1 MARGVLGKS
10 HSLTTS
16 APMIPDTSAQ
26 DRTVA
31 APKRRP
37 PWTAIGATVGLVA
50 VLVSVWAWAG
60 AGRSVSAERLRFATV
75 ERGLL
80 VRDAQVNG
88 RIVAAVSP
96 TLYAASAA
104 TIALK
109 TRAGATVK
117 QGDVLATLDSPELRA
132 ERDRELAS
140 LRGLEADVARQRILA
155 QKARLLAART
165 ADEGRLAL
173 QTAQRDA
180 ERTARACDVQAIPRA
195 DCLRYADAVEAAQVR
210 ARHSEAD
217 AGLEGQNAALELKSR
232 EEALA
237 RQRAVVADLERRVT
251 ELDLRSPVNG
261 IVGSIAVA
269 DRAVVPANAP
279 LMTVV
284 DLSQLEVELEVPETY
299 ADDLGLGMKVEVNI
313 GAQTLGGEL
322 TSIAPEVLERVVLA
336 RVRLDAQPEG
346 LRQSQRVSAR
356 VLIDEKPDVLKVA
369 RGPFVETQGGRFAYV
384 MEGDDAVRRPITLGA
399 TAVSAVEIVDGLA
412 EGERVVISGTDL
424 FEDAERVQIN
434 E

>member
-1 MARGVLGKS
+1 
-10 HSLTTS
+10 
-16 APMIPDTSAQ
+16 MIPDTSAQ

-31 APKRRP
+31 PPRRRL
-37 PWTAIGATVGLVA
+37 PWPGLVA
-50 VLVSVWAWAG
+50 GGVVVAVLASAWVWAG

-80 VRDAQVNG
+80 VRDAQVSG

-96 TLYAASAA
+96 TLYAPAAS
-104 TIALK
+104 TVNLK
-109 TRAGATVK
+109 TRAGATVE
-117 QGDVLATLDSPELRA
+117 QGEVLATLDSPELRA
-132 ERDRELAS
+132 ERDRELAT

-180 ERTARACDVQAIPRA
+180 ERTARACEVQAIPRA

-210 ARHSEAD
+210 ARHSDAD

-237 RQRAVVADLERRVT
+237 RQRAVVADLERRVAD
-251 ELDLRSPVNG
+251 LDLRSPVSG

-284 DLSQLEVELEVPETY
+284 DLSQLEVELEVPESY
-299 ADDLGLGMKVEVNI
+299 ADDLGLGMKVEVRI

-322 TSIAPEVLERVVLA
+322 TAIAPEVLERQVLA

-356 VLIDEKPDVLKVA
+356 VLIDERPDVLMLA
-369 RGPFVETQGGRFAYV
+369 RGPFVEVQGGRFAYV
-384 MEGDDAVRRPITLGA
+384 MDDGDAVRRPITLGA
-399 TAVSAVEIVDGLA
+399 TAVSAVEIIDGLA

>member
-1 MARGVLGKS
+1 
-10 HSLTTS
+10 
-16 APMIPDTSAQ
+16 MIPDTSAQ

-31 APKRRP
+31 APKRRL
-37 PWTAIGATVGLVA
+37 PWTAIGATAGLVA
-50 VLVSVWAWAG
+50 VLVAVWAWAG
-60 AGRSVSAERLRFATV
+60 ADRSVSADRLRIATV

-88 RIVAAVSP
+88 RVVASVSP
-96 TLYAASAA
+96 TLYAPAAS
-104 TIALK
+104 TVNLR

-132 ERDRELAS
+132 ERDRELAT

-180 ERTARACDVQAIPRA
+180 ERTARACEVQAIPRA

-237 RQRAVVADLERRVT
+237 RQRAVVADLERRVSD
-251 ELDLRSPVNG
+251 LDLRSPVNG
-261 IVGSIAVA
+261 IIGSIAVA

-299 ADDLGLGMKVEVNI
+299 ADDLGLGMRVEVRI
-313 GAQTLGGEL
+313 GAQTVGGEL
-322 TSIAPEVLERVVLA
+322 TAIAPEVLERQVLA
-336 RVRLDAQPEG
+336 RVRLDASPEG

-356 VLIDEKPDVLKVA
+356 VLIEEKPDVLKLA
-369 RGPFVETQGGRFAYV
+369 RGPFLETQGGRFAYV
-384 MEGDDAVRRPITLGA
+384 MDDGDAVRRPITLGA

-412 EGERVVISGTDL
+412 EGERVVIAGTDL
-424 FEDAERVQIN
+424 FESAERVQVN

>member
-1 MARGVLGKS
+1 
-10 HSLTTS
+10 
-16 APMIPDTSAQ
+16 MIPDTSAQ

-31 APKRRP
+31 TPRRRL
-37 PWTAIGATVGLVA
+37 PWPGLLAGGVVVA
-50 VLVSVWAWAG
+50 LLASAWVWAG

-80 VRDAQVNG
+80 VRDAQVSG

-96 TLYAASAA
+96 TLYAPAAS
-104 TIALK
+104 TVNLK
-109 TRAGATVK
+109 TRAGASVK

-132 ERDRELAS
+132 ERDRELAT

-180 ERTARACDVQAIPRA
+180 ERTARACEVQAIPRA
-195 DCLRYADAVEAAQVR
+195 DCLRYTDAVEAAQVR
-210 ARHSEAD
+210 ARHSETD

-237 RQRAVVADLERRVT
+237 RQRAVVTDLERRVAD
-251 ELDLRSPVNG
+251 LDLRSPVSG

-299 ADDLGLGMKVEVNI
+299 ADDLGLGMKVEVRI

-356 VLIDEKPDVLKVA
+356 VLIDERPDVLMLA
-369 RGPFVETQGGRFAYV
+369 RGPFVEVQGGRFAYV
-384 MEGDDAVRRPITLGA
+384 MDDGDAVRRPITLGA
-399 TAVSAVEIVDGLA
+399 TAVSAVEIVDGLQ

>member
-1 MARGVLGKS
+1 
-10 HSLTTS
+10 
-16 APMIPDTSAQ
+16 MIPDTSAQ

-31 APKRRP
+31 APKRRL
-37 PWTAIGATVGLVA
+37 PWTAIGATAGLVA
-50 VLVSVWAWAG
+50 VLVAVWAWAG
-60 AGRSVSAERLRFATV
+60 AGRSVSADRLRIATV

-88 RIVAAVSP
+88 RVVASVSP
-96 TLYAASAA
+96 TLYAPAAS
-104 TIALK
+104 TVNLR

-132 ERDRELAS
+132 ERDRELAT

-180 ERTARACDVQAIPRA
+180 ERTARACEVKAIPRA

-237 RQRAVVADLERRVT
+237 RQRAVVADLERRVSD
-251 ELDLRSPVNG
+251 LDLRSPVNG
-261 IVGSIAVA
+261 IIGSIAVA

-299 ADDLGLGMKVEVNI
+299 ADDLGLGMRVEVRI
-313 GAQTLGGEL
+313 GAQTVGGEL
-322 TSIAPEVLERVVLA
+322 TAIAPEVLERQVLA
-336 RVRLDAQPEG
+336 RVRLDASPEG

-356 VLIDEKPDVLKVA
+356 VLIEEKPDVLKLA
-369 RGPFVETQGGRFAYV
+369 RGPFLETQGGRFAYV
-384 MEGDDAVRRPITLGA
+384 MDDGDAVRRPITLGA

-412 EGERVVISGTDL
+412 EGERVVIAGTDL
-424 FEDAERVQIN
+424 FENAERVQVN

>member
-1 MARGVLGKS
+1 
-10 HSLTTS
+10 
-16 APMIPDTSAQ
+16 MIPDTSAT
-26 DRTVA
+26 DRTLA
-31 APKRRP
+31 APKRRL
-37 PWTAIGATVGLVA
+37 PWTALAAAAGVVA
-50 VLVSVWAWAG
+50 VLAAAWAWAG

-96 TLYAASAA
+96 TLYAPAAA
-104 TIALK
+104 TVALG
-109 TRAGATVK
+109 TRAGATVTK
-117 QGDVLATLDSPELRA
+117 GDVLATLDSPELRA
-132 ERDRELAS
+132 EFDREQAT

-155 QKARLLAART
+155 QKARLLATRT
-165 ADEGRLAL
+165 ADEARLAL

-180 ERTARACDVQAIPRA
+180 ERTERACTLQAIPKA
-195 DCLRYADAVEAAQVR
+195 DCLRYADAVEAAEVR
-210 ARHSEAD
+210 ARHSDAD
-217 AGLEGQNAALELKSR
+217 AGLEGRNAALELKSR

-237 RQRAVVADLERRVT
+237 RQRAVVADLERRVAG
-251 ELDLRSPVNG
+251 LQLRSPVDG
-261 IVGSIAVA
+261 IVGSIAIA

-299 ADDLGLGMKVEVNI
+299 ADDLGIGMRVEVRI
-313 GAQTLGGEL
+313 GAQALGGEL
-322 TSIAPEVLERVVLA
+322 VAIAPEVLERVVLA

-356 VLIDEKPDVLKVA
+356 VLIDEKPDVLMVD
-369 RGPFVETQGGRFAYV
+369 RGPFVETHGGRFAYV
-384 MEGDDAVRRPITLGA
+384 MEDGEAVRRPITLGA
-399 TAVSAVEIVDGLA
+399 TAVGAVEILDGLA
-412 EGERVVISGTDL
+412 EGERVVIAGTDL
-424 FEDAERVQIN
+424 FDDAERIQVN

>member
-1 MARGVLGKS
+1 
-10 HSLTTS
+10 
-16 APMIPDTSAQ
+16 MIPDTSAQ

-31 APKRRP
+31 APKRRL
-37 PWTAIGATVGLVA
+37 PWLAIGATAGLVA
-50 VLVSVWAWAG
+50 VLVAVWAWAG
-60 AGRSVSAERLRFATV
+60 AGRSVSADRLRIATV

-88 RIVAAVSP
+88 RVVASVSP
-96 TLYAASAA
+96 TLYAPAAS
-104 TIALK
+104 TVNLR

-132 ERDRELAS
+132 ERDRELAT
-140 LRGLEADVARQRILA
+140 LRGFEADVARQRILA

-180 ERTARACDVQAIPRA
+180 ERTARACELQAIPRA

-237 RQRAVVADLERRVT
+237 RQRAVVADLERRVSD
-251 ELDLRSPVNG
+251 LDLRSPVNG

-299 ADDLGLGMKVEVNI
+299 ADDLGLGMRVEVRI
-313 GAQTLGGEL
+313 GAQTVGGEL
-322 TSIAPEVLERVVLA
+322 MTIAPEVLNRQVLA
-336 RVRLDAQPEG
+336 RVRLDAPPEG

-356 VLIDEKPDVLKVA
+356 VLIEEKPDVLKLA
-369 RGPFVETQGGRFAYV
+369 RGPFLETQGGRFAYV
-384 MEGDDAVRRPITLGA
+384 MDGGDAVRRPISVGA
-399 TAVSAVEIVDGLA
+399 TAVGAIEIVEGLR
-412 EGERVVISGTDL
+412 EGERVVIAGTDL
-424 FEDAERVQIN
+424 FENAERVQVN

>member
-1 MARGVLGKS
+1 
-10 HSLTTS
+10 
-16 APMIPDTSAQ
+16 MIPDTSAT

-31 APKRRP
+31 APKRRL
-37 PWTAIGATVGLVA
+37 PWPWIGSGVA
-50 VLVSVWAWAG
+50 LLALLTSAWLWAG

-75 ERGLL
+75 ERGVL

-96 TLYAASAA
+96 TLYAPAAS
-104 TIALK
+104 TVNLR

-117 QGDVLATLDSPELRA
+117 KGDVLATLDSPELRA
-132 ERDRELAS
+132 ERDRELAT

-180 ERTARACDVQAIPRA
+180 QRTERACTVQAIPRA

-210 ARHSEAD
+210 ARHSDAD

-237 RQRAVVADLERRVT
+237 RQRAVVADLERRVVD
-251 ELDLRSPVNG
+251 LDLRSPVDG
-261 IVGSIAVA
+261 IVGSVAVA

-299 ADDLGLGMKVEVNI
+299 ADDLGLGMRVEVRI
-313 GAQTLGGEL
+313 GAQAFGGEL
-322 TSIAPEVLERVVLA
+322 VAIAPEVLERVVLA

-369 RGPFVETQGGRFAYV
+369 RGPFLETQGGRFAYV
-384 MEGDDAVRRPITLGA
+384 IDDGEAVRRPITVGA
-399 TAVSAVEIVDGLA
+399 TAVGAIEILEGLA

>member
-1 MARGVLGKS
+1 
-10 HSLTTS
+10 
-16 APMIPDTSAQ
+16 MIPDTSAQ

-31 APKRRP
+31 APKRRL
-37 PWTAIGATVGLVA
+37 PWPAIGATVGLVA
-50 VLVSVWAWAG
+50 VLVAVWAWAG
-60 AGRSVSAERLRFATV
+60 AGRSVSADRLRIATV

-88 RIVAAVSP
+88 RVVASVSP
-96 TLYAASAA
+96 TLYAPAAS
-104 TIALK
+104 TVNLR

-132 ERDRELAS
+132 ERDRELAT
-140 LRGLEADVARQRILA
+140 LRGFEADVARQRILA

-180 ERTARACDVQAIPRA
+180 ERTARACELQAIPRA

-237 RQRAVVADLERRVT
+237 RQRAVVADLERRVSD
-251 ELDLRSPVNG
+251 LDLRSPVNG

-299 ADDLGLGMKVEVNI
+299 ADDLGLGMRVEVRI
-313 GAQTLGGEL
+313 GAQTVGGEL
-322 TSIAPEVLERVVLA
+322 MTIAPEVLNRQVLA
-336 RVRLDAQPEG
+336 RVRLDAPPEG

-356 VLIDEKPDVLKVA
+356 VLIEEKPDVLKLA
-369 RGPFVETQGGRFAYV
+369 RGPFLETQGGRFAYV
-384 MEGDDAVRRPITLGA
+384 MDDGDAVRRPITLGA

-412 EGERVVISGTDL
+412 EGERVVIAGTDL
-424 FEDAERVQIN
+424 FENAERVQVN

>member
-1 MARGVLGKS
+1 
-10 HSLTTS
+10 
-16 APMIPDTSAQ
+16 MIPDTSAQ
-26 DRTVA
+26 DRAVA
-31 APKRRP
+31 APKRRLSWP
-37 PWTAIGATVGLVA
+37 AIGATVGLVA
-50 VLVSVWAWAG
+50 VLVAVWAWAG
-60 AGRSVSAERLRFATV
+60 AGRSVSADRLRIATV

-88 RIVAAVSP
+88 RVVASVSP
-96 TLYAASAA
+96 TLYAPAAS
-104 TIALK
+104 TVNLR

-132 ERDRELAS
+132 ERDRELAT
-140 LRGLEADVARQRILA
+140 LRGFEADVARQRILA

-180 ERTARACDVQAIPRA
+180 ERTARACELQAIPRA

-237 RQRAVVADLERRVT
+237 RQRAVVADLERRVSD
-251 ELDLRSPVNG
+251 LDLRSPVNG

-299 ADDLGLGMKVEVNI
+299 ADDLGLGMRVEVRI
-313 GAQTLGGEL
+313 GAQNVGGEL
-322 TSIAPEVLERVVLA
+322 MTIAPEVLNRQVLA
-336 RVRLDAQPEG
+336 RVRLDAPPEG

-356 VLIDEKPDVLKVA
+356 VLIEEKPDVLKLA
-369 RGPFVETQGGRFAYV
+369 RGPFLETQGGRFAYV
-384 MEGDDAVRRPITLGA
+384 MDGGDAVRRPISVGA
-399 TAVSAVEIVDGLA
+399 TAVGAIEIVEGLR
-412 EGERVVISGTDL
+412 EGERVVIAGTDL
-424 FEDAERVQIN
+424 FENAERVQVN

>member
-1 MARGVLGKS
+1 MARDVLGKS

-31 APKRRP
+31 APKRRL
-37 PWTAIGATVGLVA
+37 PWLAIGATAGLVA
-50 VLVSVWAWAG
+50 VLVAVWAWAG
-60 AGRSVSAERLRFATV
+60 AGRSVSADRLRIATV

-88 RIVAAVSP
+88 RVVASVSP
-96 TLYAASAA
+96 TLYAPAAS
-104 TIALK
+104 TVNLR

-132 ERDRELAS
+132 ERDRELAT
-140 LRGLEADVARQRILA
+140 LRGFEADVARQRILA

-180 ERTARACDVQAIPRA
+180 ERTARACELQAIPRA

-237 RQRAVVADLERRVT
+237 RQRAVVADLERRVSD
-251 ELDLRSPVNG
+251 LDLRSPVNG

-299 ADDLGLGMKVEVNI
+299 ADDLGLGMRVEVRI
-313 GAQTLGGEL
+313 GAQTVGGEL
-322 TSIAPEVLERVVLA
+322 MTIAPEVLNRQVLA
-336 RVRLDAQPEG
+336 RVRLDAPPEG

-356 VLIDEKPDVLKVA
+356 VLIEEKPDVLKLA
-369 RGPFVETQGGRFAYV
+369 RGPFLETQGGRFAYV
-384 MEGDDAVRRPITLGA
+384 MDGGDAVRRPISVGA
-399 TAVSAVEIVDGLA
+399 TAVGAIEIVEGLR
-412 EGERVVISGTDL
+412 EGERVVIAGTDL
-424 FEDAERVQIN
+424 FENAERVQVN

>member
-1 MARGVLGKS
+1 MRA
-10 HSLTTS
+10 
-16 APMIPDTSAQ
+16 AMIPDTSAQ

-31 APKRRP
+31 ETRRRL
-37 PWTAIGATVGLVA
+37 PWPGLVA
-50 VLVSVWAWAG
+50 GVIVASVLASAWLWAG

-80 VRDAQVNG
+80 VRDAQVSG

-96 TLYAASAA
+96 TLYAPAAS
-104 TIALK
+104 TVNLK

-132 ERDRELAS
+132 ERDRELAT

-180 ERTARACDVQAIPRA
+180 ERTARACEVQAIPRA

-210 ARHSEAD
+210 ARHSDAD

-237 RQRAVVADLERRVT
+237 RQRAVVADLERRVSD
-251 ELDLRSPVNG
+251 LDLRSPVSG

-284 DLSQLEVELEVPETY
+284 DLSQLEVELEVPESY
-299 ADDLGLGMKVEVNI
+299 ADDLGLGMKVEVRI

-322 TSIAPEVLERVVLA
+322 TAIAPEVLERQVLA

-356 VLIDEKPDVLKVA
+356 VLIDERPDVLMLA
-369 RGPFVETQGGRFAYV
+369 RGPFVEVQGGRFAYV
-384 MEGDDAVRRPITLGA
+384 MDDGDAVRRPITLGA
-399 TAVSAVEIVDGLA
+399 TAVSAVEVIDGLA

-424 FEDAERVQIN
+424 FDDAERVQIN

>member
-1 MARGVLGKS
+1 
-10 HSLTTS
+10 
-16 APMIPDTSAQ
+16 MIPDTSAQ

-31 APKRRP
+31 APKRRL
-37 PWTAIGATVGLVA
+37 PWLAIGATAGLVA
-50 VLVSVWAWAG
+50 VLVAVWAWAG
-60 AGRSVSAERLRFATV
+60 AGRSVSADRLRIATV

-88 RIVAAVSP
+88 RVVASVSP
-96 TLYAASAA
+96 TLYAPAAS
-104 TIALK
+104 TVNLR
-109 TRAGATVK
+109 TRAGATVRK
-117 QGDVLATLDSPELRA
+117 GDVLATLDSPELRA
-132 ERDRELAS
+132 ERDRELAT
-140 LRGLEADVARQRILA
+140 LRGFEADVARQRILA

-180 ERTARACDVQAIPRA
+180 ERTARACELQAIPRA

-237 RQRAVVADLERRVT
+237 RQRAVVADLERRVSD
-251 ELDLRSPVNG
+251 LDLRSPVNG

-299 ADDLGLGMKVEVNI
+299 ADDLGLGMRVEVRI
-313 GAQTLGGEL
+313 GAQTVGGEL
-322 TSIAPEVLERVVLA
+322 MTIAPEVLNRQVLA
-336 RVRLDAQPEG
+336 RVRLDAPPEG

-356 VLIDEKPDVLKVA
+356 VLIEEKPDVLKLA
-369 RGPFVETQGGRFAYV
+369 RGPFLETQGGRFAYV
-384 MEGDDAVRRPITLGA
+384 MDDGDAVRRPITLGA

-412 EGERVVISGTDL
+412 EGERVVIAGTDL
-424 FEDAERVQIN
+424 FENAERVQVN

>member
-1 MARGVLGKS
+1 
-10 HSLTTS
+10 
-16 APMIPDTSAQ
+16 MIPDTSAQ

-31 APKRRP
+31 APKRRL
-37 PWTAIGATVGLVA
+37 PWTAIGATAGLVA
-50 VLVSVWAWAG
+50 VLVAVWAWAG

-80 VRDAQVNG
+80 VRDAQVSG

-96 TLYAASAA
+96 TLYAPA
-104 TIALK
+104 TSTVNLK

-180 ERTARACDVQAIPRA
+180 ERTARACELQAIPRA
-195 DCLRYADAVEAAQVR
+195 DCLRYADAVEAAEVR

-237 RQRAVVADLERRVT
+237 RQRAVVADLERRVSD
-251 ELDLRSPVNG
+251 LDLRSPVNG

-299 ADDLGLGMKVEVNI
+299 ADDLGLGMRVEVRI
-313 GAQTLGGEL
+313 GAQTVGGEL
-322 TSIAPEVLERVVLA
+322 MTIAPEVLNRQVLA
-336 RVRLDAQPEG
+336 RVRLDAPPEG

-356 VLIDEKPDVLKVA
+356 VLIDERPDVLMLA

-384 MEGDDAVRRPITLGA
+384 MDDGDAVRRPITLGA

-412 EGERVVISGTDL
+412 EGERVVIAGTDL
-424 FEDAERVQIN
+424 FDDAERVQVN

>member
-1 MARGVLGKS
+1 
-10 HSLTTS
+10 
-16 APMIPDTSAQ
+16 MIPDTSAQ

-31 APKRRP
+31 AHPRRL
-37 PWTAIGATVGLVA
+37 PWPGIAVA
-50 VLVSVWAWAG
+50 AGVLALLAAVWAWAG
-60 AGRSVSAERLRFATV
+60 AGRSVSADRLRFATV

-80 VRDAQVNG
+80 VRDAQVSG
-88 RIVAAVSP
+88 RIVAAISP
-96 TLYAASAA
+96 TLYAPAAA
-104 TIALK
+104 TVNLK

-117 QGDVLATLDSPELRA
+117 QGEVLATLDSPELRA
-132 ERDRELAS
+132 ERDRELAT

-180 ERTARACDVQAIPRA
+180 ERTARACEVQAIPRA

-237 RQRAVVADLERRVT
+237 RQRAVVADLERRVGD
-251 ELDLRSPVNG
+251 LDLRSPVNG
-261 IVGSIAVA
+261 IVGSVA
-269 DRAVVPANAP
+269 ITDRAVVPANAP

-299 ADDLGLGMKVEVNI
+299 ADDLGLGMRVEVRI

-322 TSIAPEVLERVVLA
+322 TSIAPEVLQRVVLA

-356 VLIDEKPDVLKVA
+356 VLIDERPDVLKLA
-369 RGPFVETQGGRFAYV
+369 RGPFVENQGGRFAYV
-384 MEGDDAVRRPITLGA
+384 MDDGDAVRRPITLGA
-399 TAVSAVEIVDGLA
+399 TAVSAVEIIEGLA
-412 EGERVVISGTDL
+412 EGDRVVIAGTDL
-424 FEDAERVQIN
+424 FDDAERVQVN

>member
-1 MARGVLGKS
+1 
-10 HSLTTS
+10 
-16 APMIPDTSAQ
+16 MIPDTSAQ
-26 DRTVA
+26 DRTLA
-31 APKRRP
+31 APRRRL
-37 PWTAIGATVGLVA
+37 PWPAIGAAAALVA
-50 VLVSVWAWAG
+50 VLAGAWAWSG

-88 RIVAAVSP
+88 RVVASVSP

-104 TIALK
+104 TVALK

-132 ERDRELAS
+132 ERDRELAT

-180 ERTARACDVQAIPRA
+180 ERTARACEVQAIPRA

-237 RQRAVVADLERRVT
+237 RQRAVVADLERRVSD
-251 ELDLRSPVNG
+251 LDLRSPVNG

-299 ADDLGLGMKVEVNI
+299 ADDLGLGMRVEVRI

-322 TSIAPEVLERVVLA
+322 TSIAPEVLQRVVLA

-356 VLIDEKPDVLKVA
+356 VLIDEKPDVLMVA
-369 RGPFVETQGGRFAYV
+369 RGPFVETHGGRFAYV
-384 MEGDDAVRRPITLGA
+384 MEGGDAVRRPITLGA
-399 TAVSAVEIVDGLA
+399 TAVGAVEIVDGLA
-412 EGERVVISGTDL
+412 EGDRLVISGTDL

>member
-1 MARGVLGKS
+1 
-10 HSLTTS
+10 
-16 APMIPDTSAQ
+16 MIPDTSAQ

-31 APKRRP
+31 TPRRRL
-37 PWTAIGATVGLVA
+37 PWPSLVAGGVVVA
-50 VLVSVWAWAG
+50 VLASAWVWAG

-80 VRDAQVNG
+80 VRDAQVSG

-96 TLYAASAA
+96 TLYAPAAS
-104 TIALK
+104 TVNLK

-132 ERDRELAS
+132 ERDRELAT

-180 ERTARACDVQAIPRA
+180 ERTARACEVQAIPRA

-237 RQRAVVADLERRVT
+237 RQRAVVTDLERRVAD
-251 ELDLRSPVNG
+251 LDLRSPVSG

-284 DLSQLEVELEVPETY
+284 DLSQLEVELEVPESY
-299 ADDLGLGMKVEVNI
+299 ADDLGLGMKVEVRI

-322 TSIAPEVLERVVLA
+322 TAIAPEVLERQVLA

-356 VLIDEKPDVLKVA
+356 VLIDERPDVLMLA
-369 RGPFVETQGGRFAYV
+369 RGPFVEVQGGRFAYV
-384 MEGDDAVRRPITLGA
+384 MDDGDAVRRPITLGA
-399 TAVSAVEIVDGLA
+399 TAVSAVEIIDGLA

>member
-1 MARGVLGKS
+1 
-10 HSLTTS
+10 
-16 APMIPDTSAQ
+16 MIPDTSAQ

-31 APKRRP
+31 APKRRL
-37 PWTAIGATVGLVA
+37 PWVAIGATAGLVA
-50 VLVSVWAWAG
+50 VLVAVWAWAG
-60 AGRSVSAERLRFATV
+60 AGRSVSADRLRIATV

-88 RIVAAVSP
+88 RVVASVSP
-96 TLYAASAA
+96 TLYAPAAS
-104 TIALK
+104 TVNLR

-132 ERDRELAS
+132 ERDRELAT
-140 LRGLEADVARQRILA
+140 LRGFEADVARQRILA

-180 ERTARACDVQAIPRA
+180 ERTARACELQAIPRA

-237 RQRAVVADLERRVT
+237 RQRAVVADLERRVSD
-251 ELDLRSPVNG
+251 LDLRSPVNG

-299 ADDLGLGMKVEVNI
+299 ADDLGLGMRVEVRI
-313 GAQTLGGEL
+313 GAQTVGGEL
-322 TSIAPEVLERVVLA
+322 MTIAPEVLNRQVLA
-336 RVRLDAQPEG
+336 RVRLDAPPEG

-356 VLIDEKPDVLKVA
+356 VLIEEKPDVLKLA
-369 RGPFVETQGGRFAYV
+369 RGPFLETQGGRFAYV
-384 MEGDDAVRRPITLGA
+384 MDGGDAVRRPISVGA
-399 TAVSAVEIVDGLA
+399 TAVGAIEIVEGLR
-412 EGERVVISGTDL
+412 EGERVVIAGTDL
-424 FEDAERVQIN
+424 FENAERVQVN